1 LTQSI
6 CGNKTGVGRSK
17 QTWTSLIF
25 KNNMKNQL
33 ILLAELSKIRITF
46 AVALT
51 TIAGYLLAKGQFDAG
66 IILPT
71 LGIFILACGSSALN
85 HYQDSDKDALMER
98 TRKRPIPSGRI
109 SKNSTLVIAIL
120 LSAIGSSL
128 IFIGSDFVGF
138 QLGLLALIWYNA
150 IYTPMKRKTA
160 FAVIPGSVIGAIP
173 PIVGWVA
180 GGGSIADPKALIL
193 AFFFF
198 IWQVPHF
205 WLLMLRYGKEYEKA
219 GYPSITSIY
228 NDKQIRYITFLW
240 TFATAVS
247 ALMLPMFGLTH
258 SRLITVLLL
267 VAVFWLVVVFA
278 GILRRQEKEF
288 NPFYYFMRI
297 NYFVLAII
305 VFLSADSFF

>member
-1 LTQSI
+1 MTENLRI
-6 CGNKTGVGRSK
+6 
-17 QTWTSLIF
+17 
-25 KNNMKNQL
+25 
-33 ILLAELSKIRITF
+33 LAELSKVKITF

-51 TIAGYLLAKGQFDAG
+51 TIAGYLLASGQFDSG
-66 IILPT
+66 MILPT

-85 HYQDSDKDALMER
+85 HYQDSDRDMLMER
-98 TRKRPIPSGRI
+98 TKNRPIPAGKI
-109 SKNSTLVIAIL
+109 SRNNTLLIAIL
-120 LSAIGSSL
+120 LSAIGSVL
-128 IFIGSDFVGF
+128 IYIGSDFVGF

-173 PIVGWVA
+173 PVVGWVA
-180 GGGSIADPKALIL
+180 GGGSITDPHAIIL

-219 GYPSITSIY
+219 GYPAITSLY

-240 TFATAVS
+240 TFATAIS
-247 ALMLPMFGLTH
+247 ALMIPLFGL
-258 SRLITVLLL
+258 ITSKTITILLML
-267 VAVFWLVVVFA
+267 AVFWLVVVFA
-278 GILRRQEKEF
+278 GLLRKQVTTF

-297 NYFVLAII
+297 NYFVLAVII
-305 VFLSADSFF
+305 FLSIDPLL

>member
-1 LTQSI
+1 MIENLRI
-6 CGNKTGVGRSK
+6 
-17 QTWTSLIF
+17 
-25 KNNMKNQL
+25 
-33 ILLAELSKIRITF
+33 LAELSKVRITF

-51 TIAGYLLAKGQFDAG
+51 TIAGYLLASGQFDSG
-66 IILPT
+66 MILPT

-85 HYQDSDKDALMER
+85 HYQDSDRDILMER
-98 TRKRPIPSGRI
+98 TKNRPIPAGKI
-109 SKNSTLVIAIL
+109 SRNNTLLIAIL
-120 LSAIGSSL
+120 LSGIGSAL
-128 IFIGSDFVGF
+128 IYIGSDFVGF

-173 PIVGWVA
+173 PVVGWVA
-180 GGGSIADPKALIL
+180 GGGSITDPHAMIL

-219 GYPSITSIY
+219 GYPAITSLY

-240 TFATAVS
+240 TFATAIS
-247 ALMLPMFGLTH
+247 ALMIPLFGL
-258 SRLITVLLL
+258 ITSKTITILLML
-267 VAVFWLVVVFA
+267 AVFWLVVVFA
-278 GILRRQEKEF
+278 GLLRKQVTTF

-297 NYFVLAII
+297 NYFVLAVII
-305 VFLSADSFF
+305 FLSIDPLL